1 MLVRT
6 RSRALTLG
14 VLLLRKHLEPQKGK
28 KTRRLESKKLTI
40 EALETKQVTSKI
52 QYWILTASE
61 PSNWIIDQSAIFEYN
76 PFTCTILKYSG
87 YSTGDTQQVKNLENP
102 ED

>member
-1 MLVRT
+1 
-6 RSRALTLG
+6 
-14 VLLLRKHLEPQKGK
+14 LRKHLEPQKGK
-28 KTRRLESKKLTI
+28 KTRRLESKKLTTEEPKPVI
-40 EALETKQVTSKI
+40 SKI

-61 PSNWIIDQSAIFEYN
+61 PSNWIIDQGAIFGYN

-87 YSTGDTQQVKNLENP
+87 YFTGDTEQVKNLENP